1 MGKELWI
8 KLKPEKYV
16 FLDKSQS
23 MKSQCEQ
30 NVSFYES
37 FDMLLLDK
45 ISQKCPRKCLP
56 YTSKNLSNP
65 ICKTEDEE
73 NCASNML
80 NEVLPDGSFINQCK
94 KPCVITQYLET
105 YEWNGNYYSPDD
117 YKFAF
122 YYILSKNETIVYEEY
137 LIHDLISM
145 IGSVGGTLGM
155 FIGFSFINV
164 VNVIIFQIRKCLFHV
179 IIKFK

>member
-8 KLKPEKYV
+8 KLKPEKYI

-23 MKSQCEQ
+23 KKSQCEP

-37 FDMLLLDK
+37 FDVLLLDK

-56 YTSKNLSNP
+56 YTSKNHSNT

-80 NEVLPDGSFINQCK
+80 YEVLPDGAFINQCK
-94 KPCVITQYLET
+94 KPCIITQYLGP
-105 YEWNGNYYSPDD
+105 YHLLLCW
-117 YKFAF
+117 
-122 YYILSKNETIVYEEY
+122 
-137 LIHDLISM
+137 
-145 IGSVGGTLGM
+145 
-155 FIGFSFINV
+155 
-164 VNVIIFQIRKCLFHV
+164 QIKT
-179 IIKFK
+179 